1 MKIFLKVLIIF
12 IIAFSQNA
20 RASADNSEIIG
31 KVVQIIK
38 KENSND
44 RNDVYVKIL
53 TINDNSEFI
62 IDDFFIVFIIE
73 DTYKVLLSD
82 YILKDVTLLNISVK
96 LKNVSFGKSN
106 LNGVEMN
113 FINSV
118 QKIYPNFPQ
127 SENSYLYKDL
137 NPGIPD
143 EDYYHRFIDVPISYN
158 QPNKGTFKLYY
169 ELCSDF
175 DKNKPTVLIPTDG
188 QRSLSQVGWADKYK
202 KLFNL
207 NYNTVT
213 YEYRGMYCSKID
225 AISGEITNWI
235 EAYKILNS
243 DNVVE
248 DIERIRQDLLRDEKI
263 NILGGS
269 GTAMIGL
276 KYVAKY
282 PEKVNRA
289 FLMSFFKD
297 AKGSSES
304 GVLFFNNFLKENNL
318 NETYNKAITN
328 EKIELKQLLFLIQ
341 RLLYSDKEEVKQ
353 LIVELSENKINRYK
367 KS

>member
-1 MKIFLKVLIIF
+1 MKTFLKVLIIF

-20 RASADNSEIIG
+20 KASVDNSKIIG

-53 TINDNSEFI
+53 SVNDNSEFI

-73 DTYKVLLSD
+73 ETYKVLLSD
-82 YILKDVTLLNISVK
+82 YIIEDVKSLDITIKLENISYK
-96 LKNVSFGKSN
+96 KAE
-106 LNGVEMN
+106 LNGIPMN
-113 FINSV
+113 IISSIET
-118 QKIYPNFPQ
+118 IYPNFPK
-127 SENSYLYKDL
+127 SEKSYLYKDL

-158 QPNKGTFKLYY
+158 HPNKGTFKLYY

-202 KLFNL
+202 KMFNL

-213 YEYRGMYCSKID
+213 YEYRGMYCSKIKEVSD
-225 AISGEITNWI
+225 KFINWKDTY
-235 EAYKILNS
+235 EILNS

-248 DIERIRQDLLRDEKI
+248 DIERIRQDLLE
-263 NILGGS
+263 
-269 GTAMIGL
+269 
-276 KYVAKY
+276 
-282 PEKVNRA
+282 
-289 FLMSFFKD
+289 
-297 AKGSSES
+297 
-304 GVLFFNNFLKENNL
+304 
-318 NETYNKAITN
+318 
-328 EKIELKQLLFLIQ
+328 
-341 RLLYSDKEEVKQ
+341 EEV
-353 LIVELSENKINRYK
+353 
-367 KS
+367 